1 MAGTQHTGDGVVLNL
16 GRECGYVSGV
26 TSEGVVMRRA
36 RFFAVLALVCVAGCM
51 EPTALPRQGLGR
63 DGNGSGAVVLAFTV
77 QPRATFA
84 GEAMPAVQ
92 VTARNGLG
100 TRDITFARSVSLALG
115 TNPGGSA
122 LGGTTSATAAAGLAT
137 FGGLT
142 LNQPGTGYTLIATAS
157 GATGAVSTAFEVLD
171 PTP

>member
-1 MAGTQHTGDGVVLNL
+1 MCT
-16 GRECGYVSGV
+16 
-26 TSEGVVMRRA
+26 
-36 RFFAVLALVCVAGCM
+36 AGCFA
-51 EPTALPRQGLGR
+51 PTAPSRQGLGR
-63 DGNGSGAVVLAFTV
+63 EGGGSGGLVLAFTV

-92 VTARNGLG
+92 VTARDGLG
-100 TRDITFARSVSLALG
+100 NRDMTFVGSVAVAIG
-115 TNPGGSA
+115 TNPGGSS
-122 LGGTTSATAAAGLAT
+122 LGGTTSATAAAGVAT

-142 LNQPGTGYTLIATAS
+142 LNQPGTGYTLTATAS